1 MRASLAPPRRAVE
14 AAAPFLDPRGAR
26 VVLGAQPG
34 ASVAPVLPTPS
45 SLFGPR
51 GACLAHEDGPL
62 FVCDTGH
69 HRVLVWMRA
78 PQRDGTPADFVIG
91 QRDLRSEGRTML
103 AVPTGVAASDGVLA
117 VADAWND
124 RVLLWHRLPRC
135 ADDAPDVILHGLKW
149 PYGVALDEG
158 RLYVADTGNRRVLL
172 WRSIPRANRPPDAV
186 VAEGMRW
193 PHALAACAGRL
204 FIADAGA
211 GRIAGAEQETAG
223 TELEMPYGVTML
235 GGCLVVADTAASRL
249 VAFEVGSRGARYLAG
264 QPSLADR
271 GENRWGRPARDSLSW
286 PYGVA
291 ACGRTLVVADS
302 GNNRVLLWDLA

>member
-1 MRASLAPPRRAVE
+1 MRASLARPRRSAE

-34 ASVAPVLPTPS
+34 ASVAPVLPTPT

-51 GACLAHEDGPL
+51 GACLAAEDGPL

-69 HRVLVWMRA
+69 HRLLVWNRA

-91 QRDLRSEGRTML
+91 QGDFFSEGRGFL
-103 AVPTGVAASDGVLA
+103 AVPTGVAANDGVLA

-124 RVLLWHRLPRC
+124 RVLLWQRLPRR
-135 ADDAPDVILHGLKW
+135 ADELPDVALEGLKW
-149 PYGVALDEG
+149 PYGVALHEG
-158 RLYVADTGNRRVLL
+158 RLYVADTGNRRVLV
-172 WRSIPRANRPPDAV
+172 WHSIPRSNRPPDAV
-186 VAEGMRW
+186 LAEGMRW
-193 PHALAACAGRL
+193 PHALSGCGARL

-211 GRIAGAEQETAG
+211 GRIAGAEEETAG

-235 GGCLVVADTAASRL
+235 GDRLVVADTAASRI

-271 GENRWGRPARDSLSW
+271 GENRWGRAARDSLSW

-291 ACGRTLVVADS
+291 GCGRTLVVADS